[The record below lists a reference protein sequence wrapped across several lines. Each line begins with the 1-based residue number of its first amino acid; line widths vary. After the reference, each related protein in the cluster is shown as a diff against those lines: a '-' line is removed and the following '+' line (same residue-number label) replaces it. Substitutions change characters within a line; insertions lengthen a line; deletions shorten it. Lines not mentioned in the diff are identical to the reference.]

1 MKKILSLVLALIML
15 AGVLLASTSC
25 VGTPDVADKGAVA
38 PAPEEP
44 KEPDAPVAPADKL
57 VCGITDYEPMN
68 YIEGG
73 QWVGFDTEF
82 AKLVGEKLGME
93 VEFQEIEWAQKYSE
107 LEAGAIRCIWNG
119 FTANASEDGVARSE
133 IVDMSYSYMLN
144 QQCIVIKADR
154 AGEFT
159 SIGSLAGKVA
169 AAEKGSA
176 GEEFARDII
185 GDNGEIIDSAA
196 QINTFVEVKSGA
208 VDFAVID
215 ILLGQ
220 RIAGSGD
227 YSDLTVANIELES
240 EVYAIGFKKGD
251 ALRQKV
257 NDAMKELYSDGTLL
271 ELAKKYELENS
282 LLLDMSFGK

>member
-1 MKKILSLVLALIML
+1 MKKIFSLVLALIML
-15 AGVLLASTSC
+15 SGVMVLTASC
-25 VGTPDVADKGAVA
+25 GGK
-38 PAPEEP
+38 
-44 KEPDAPVAPADKL
+44 DKL

-68 YIEGG
+68 YIAGG
-73 QWVGFDTEF
+73 EWVGFDTDF
-82 AKLVGEKLGME
+82 AKLVGSRLGME

-107 LEAGAIRCIWNG
+107 LESGAIRCIWNG
-119 FTANASEDGVARSE
+119 FTANASEDGVARTE

-144 QQCIVIKADR
+144 QQCVVIKASR

-159 SIGSLAGKVA
+159 SEASLAGKTA

-176 GEEFARDII
+176 GEDFAKDII
-185 GDNGEIIDSAA
+185 GDSGTIIDSAA

-208 VDFAVID
+208 VDFAVVD

-227 YSDLTVANIELES
+227 YSDLVVANIVLES

-251 ALRQKV
+251 KLRDKV
-257 NDAMKELYSDGTLL
+257 NDVIKKLYDDGTLM
-271 ELAKKYELENS
+271 ELATKYGLENS
-282 LLLDMSFGK
+282 LTLDTSFGK